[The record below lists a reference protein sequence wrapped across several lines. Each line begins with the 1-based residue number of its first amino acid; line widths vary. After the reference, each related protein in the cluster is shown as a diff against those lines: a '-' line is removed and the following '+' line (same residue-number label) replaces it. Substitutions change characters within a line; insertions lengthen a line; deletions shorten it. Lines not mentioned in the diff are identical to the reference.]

1 MNKAK
6 SGLSTP
12 SPRTVVITGASA
24 GIGRAVARG
33 FGGRGDRVGLVAR
46 GKAGLEA
53 ARKEIEELGGEALVV
68 PTDVAD
74 FTQVEEAARLV
85 EEVYG
90 PIDVWVNVAF
100 TSVFAP
106 FWQIEP
112 DEFARVTQVSYLG
125 YVNATRVA
133 LDRMRPRDHGTIVQ
147 VGFRPQRAQHPPPVR
162 LLRGK
167 ARHQWLYVVVAL
179 RTDA

>member
-12 SPRTVVITGASA
+12 SPRTVVIMGASA
-24 GIGRAVARG
+24 GIGMPLPAG
-33 FGGRGDRVGLVAR
+33 SGGRGDRVGLVAR

-100 TSVFAP
+100 TSVFVRP
-106 FWQIEP
+106 WQIEP
-112 DEFARVTQVSYLG
+112 G
-125 YVNATRVA
+125 RVA
-133 LDRMRPRDHGTIVQ
+133 VSPR
-147 VGFRPQRAQHPPPVR
+147 
-162 LLRGK
+162 
-167 ARHQWLYVVVAL
+167 
-179 RTDA
+179 

>member
-12 SPRTVVITGASA
+12 GPRTVVITGASA
-24 GIGRAVARG
+24 GIGRAVASG

-46 GKAGLEA
+46 GKAGFEA

-74 FTQVEEAARLV
+74 FAQVEEAARLV
-85 EEVYG
+85 EETFG

-112 DEFARVTQVSYLG
+112 DEFAPCHPGQLPGFTSSVRCELMHEKSGVKITVVQMP
-125 YVNATRVA
+125 A
-133 LDRMRPRDHGTIVQ
+133 LNT
-147 VGFRPQRAQHPPPVR
+147 PPVF
-162 LLRGK
+162 LGTFP
-167 ARHQWLYVVVAL
+167 ASP
-179 RTDA
+179 